1 MKIIYKKLGETP
13 LQTLTRI
20 GKKIKNKKLSY
31 IGRLDPMAEGKMI
44 VLVGDIENKE
54 RSRYLKLEKEYIATF
69 VVGVS
74 TDSGDILGIPD
85 LFQKNI
91 SIIDDTKIRKA
102 IFEIKKIKIQKY
114 PWLSGK
120 TINGVKMFDLFK
132 SGKYIELKRP
142 SQKVNI
148 KKISEV
154 KFDSIS
160 SSVLKKNIQKKIS
173 LVSGDFRQK
182 EIIKNWIKFFELA
195 KISNFKKVSFRV
207 RVSSGTFIREFS
219 EFLFKKT
226 GHQFV
231 LYNLKRTHIF
241 L

>member
-1 MKIIYKKLGETP
+1 MEIIHKKVGETP
-13 LQTLTRI
+13 LQALLRVR
-20 GKKIKNKKLSY
+20 KRIKNKKLSY

-54 RSRYLKLEKEYIATF
+54 RSKYLRLEKEYIATF

-74 TDSGDILGIPD
+74 TDSGDVLGIPN

-91 SIIDDTKIRKA
+91 SEINDIKIKSA
-102 IFEIKKIKIQKY
+102 IEELKKIKMQKY

-120 TINGVKMFDLFK
+120 TIKGIKMFDLFK
-132 SGKYIELKRP
+132 SGKYLELKRP

-148 KKISEV
+148 KKISEI

-207 RVSSGTFIREFS
+207 HVSSGTFIREFS
-219 EFLFKKT
+219 DLLSKKT
-226 GHQFV
+226 GYQFV
-231 LYNLKRTHIF
+231 LFNLKRTKIF